1 VDTVRENTGWPVRF
15 AAQVHETPA
24 PTPDEL
30 AALRDLNARTAQ
42 AHSVT
47 AAEARRGTGAP
58 TGAERGHGA
67 PASDGVGESEGRSP
81 SDLVG

>member
-1 VDTVRENTGWPVRF
+1 
-15 AAQVHETPA
+15 
-24 PTPDEL
+24 
-30 AALRDLNARTAQ
+30 
-42 AHSVT
+42 VT